1 MHTDKFNS
9 YKKYMFDIG
18 SGFSGNTDY
27 MRMQDEKNKRILM
40 EEQYNLVQAQKAEIV
55 AQQKYREFHLD
66 EILAQQKY
74 RREQSRGAR
83 FERWLLVFNTIIA
96 MVGLLVSLFKNT

>member
-1 MHTDKFNS
+1 
-9 YKKYMFDIG
+9 
-18 SGFSGNTDY
+18 
-27 MRMQDEKNKRILM
+27 M

-55 AQQKYREFHLD
+55 TQQKYREFHLD

-83 FERWLLVFNTIIA
+83 FERWLLVFNTIISTTA
-96 MVGLLVSLFKNT
+96 FFVSIFK